1 MMKELGLS
9 VEDEDVQV
17 GKGLFEEEE
26 ETHEV
31 RAVKEVIQ
39 HEECG
44 YGPTTPEEVE
54 AEENNPDGV
63 AEEKEEEIAEE
74 DQLHEDVEGGKGK
87 SAQRVRLDQPFALP
101 NPHAPWRFPME
112 RYLQMKQGRWAWST
126 WRMRRR
132 AEKQSR

>member
-44 YGPTTPEEVE
+44 Y
-54 AEENNPDGV
+54 
-63 AEEKEEEIAEE
+63 
-74 DQLHEDVEGGKGK
+74 EDVEGGKGK
-87 SAQRVRLDQPFALP
+87 SAHRVRLDQPFALP

-112 RYLQMKQGRWAWST
+112 RYLQMKQGR
-126 WRMRRR
+126 
-132 AEKQSR
+132 

>member
-26 ETHEV
+26 ETDEV

-44 YGPTTPEEVE
+44 Y
-54 AEENNPDGV
+54 
-63 AEEKEEEIAEE
+63 
-74 DQLHEDVEGGKGK
+74 
-87 SAQRVRLDQPFALP
+87 SP
-101 NPHAPWRFPME
+101 N
-112 RYLQMKQGRWAWST
+112 YSGRG
-126 WRMRRR
+126 
-132 AEKQSR
+132 